1 MWPFSPYNSMRK
13 GHFIKQRKRSVTSV
27 WVMIESKDIWFSV
40 AVCALCF
47 SKGLPYHSNSISESF
62 PKMELYIDISAAA
75 AAAKSLQSCP
85 TLCDP
90 IDGSPPGSSVHDI
103 SRGSKMHKTGK
114 QGRRTLSSEVFRFSV
129 QSLSCARLFA
139 TPWTAA
145 GQASLSIT
153 NAQSSHKPMCVES
166 MMPSNHLILC
176 HPFSSC
182 SQSFPATGSFP
193 MSSSSHQVAKVL
205 EFQLQH
211 QSFQWTPKIDLL

>member
-1 MWPFSPYNSMRK
+1 MWPFSPYNSVRK
-13 GHFIKQRKRSVTSV
+13 GHFIKQRKRSATSV
-27 WVMIESKDIWFSV
+27 WVMIESKDIWFSM

-62 PKMELYIDISAAA
+62 PRMELYIDISRR
-75 AAAKSLQSCP
+75 LQNAQNRK
-85 TLCDP
+85 TRKKDP
-90 IDGSPPGSSVHDI
+90 IVWGVSV
-103 SRGSKMHKTGK
+103 
-114 QGRRTLSSEVFRFSV
+114 FS
-129 QSLSCARLFA
+129 SLSRARLFA

-153 NAQSSHKPMCVES
+153 NAQSSHEPMSVES
-166 MMPSNHLILC
+166 VMPSNHLILC

-211 QSFQWTPKIDLL
+211 QSFQWTPRTDLL